1 MNRKIYMIA
10 KIESLKEVTTKNK
23 DTICF
28 MKISDE
34 YGTVDATIFSDVYKD
49 YDNLQIGDIIQ
60 IYGRVNRRKG
70 KDQII
75 INNIKVLD

>member
-1 MNRKIYMIA
+1 MID
-10 KIESLKEVTTKNK
+10 KIESMKDVKTKNN
-23 DTICF
+23 DIICF

-34 YGTVDATIFSDVYKD
+34 YGIADATVFSDVYKD
-49 YDNLQIGDIIQ
+49 YDNLQVGDIIQ